1 MTLKELMFEGSN
13 KFFDQTPIAGLS
25 ITDKEIQDLCLS
37 LKENAI
43 RNSKSENEK
52 SEIKTVTANT
62 LLSWGVLVERDGEY
76 LPTNAYAL
84 LTGNPIL
91 QTKVQCGV
99 FKGKSRAVF
108 VDRREYT
115 GSIQEQIEEAY
126 RYVLAKINLGA
137 KIEGLYREDIYE
149 FPIRSIREIISNA
162 IAHRS
167 YLEPGNVQIAL
178 YDDRLEVT
186 SPGMLLNGVTIEKIR
201 EGYSKIRNRAIAN
214 AFSYMKIIEE
224 WGSGI
229 PRMIEEFEEYG
240 LREPE
245 LIDLDGDFRV
255 NFYRSNYESKICVGQ
270 VDRAIPKSET
280 LNETLSETLNETLNE
295 TLKLSFSERE
305 KNVLDVIIKNPSI
318 TQLQISDMLHIPIS
332 AVKRCTSDLQKQG
345 ILKRDGARKK
355 GKWEVQQ

>member
-1 MTLKELMFEGSN
+1 M
-13 KFFDQTPIAGLS
+13 
-25 ITDKEIQDLCLS
+25 
-37 LKENAI
+37 
-43 RNSKSENEK
+43 
-52 SEIKTVTANT
+52 
-62 LLSWGVLVERDGEY
+62 
-76 LPTNAYAL
+76 
-84 LTGNPIL
+84 
-91 QTKVQCGV
+91 QCGV

-108 VDRREYT
+108 VDRREFT
-115 GSIQEQIEEAY
+115 GSIQEQIEQAY

-149 FPIRSIREIISNA
+149 FPIKSIREIISNA

-201 EGYSKIRNRAIAN
+201 EGYSKARNRAIAN

-229 PRMIEEFEEYG
+229 PRMIEEFKEYG

-255 NFYRSNYESKICVGQ
+255 NFYRSNYKSEINVVQ
-270 VDRAIPKSET
+270 DERAISK
-280 LNETLSETLNETLNE
+280 NETINKTTNKF
-295 TLKLSFSERE
+295 LKFDFSEHE
-305 KNVLDVIIKNPSI
+305 ESVLEMIIKNPSI
-318 TQLQISDMLHIPIS
+318 TQAQISEMLYVPLS
-332 AVKRCTSDLQKQG
+332 VVKRCTTDLQKQG
-345 ILKRDGARKK
+345 ILKRDGPRKK
-355 GKWEVQQ
+355 GKWIVQQLEINVVQCERAMSKSETVNETKN